1 MKKRLLS
8 LLLLC
13 TLVFALSGCGEKT
26 LLNKKKPVSLS
37 FWHVYGEQ
45 AGSPMDLLVQEF
57 NRTVGQ
63 ERGVQVQVTGMSSA
77 SQIGGYLKEAQSGS
91 KDVQEMPD
99 LFTCHIID
107 ALELGEDNL
116 VPWNEQ
122 FTPDELSDFIPG
134 FLSDGTA
141 EDGRLLI
148 FPVSKSTQ
156 LLMCNGSGFDRFSA
170 ATGVG
175 YEDLATWEG
184 FYDAAGRFY
193 DWSDKPFC
201 ALDYPIRAV
210 ELCAMERGSGDFYT
224 ESGWYDTDNA
234 VFKESWMQFA
244 RSLAQG
250 HVVVSDLYSNTQ
262 VMTGDVVCGLG
273 SSAAILYYNDT
284 VTYPD
289 NTQEPMN
296 LHVLPMP
303 KTAGADALMTQ
314 AGVGLC
320 AYKTTEQKA
329 EAAALFVR
337 WLTEAERNLDFV
349 AQTGYMPVR
358 SGAFDAITDYDNFPA
373 PAEGYR
379 QLYAALKTMREDY
392 TPVSGPRFEGY
403 YGRVSVLYDGL
414 RRLQQELPARRSR
427 RGHRRAGGGNLG
439 AALLHSLSEALAEG
453 GSVRARIFALKI
465 ETSQALHAQAATVL
479 YGRAG
484 SAAAVLALCR
494 SASARAAQ
502 EPAGGDEKILDLPD
516 GGLPLGRDL
525 PVAERLGH
533 GRASLGG
540 YDGPDRGAREGL

>member
-63 ERGVQVQVTGMSSA
+63 ERGVQVKVTGMSSA
-77 SQIGGYLKEAQSGS
+77 SQIGGYLKEAQSGG

-116 VPWNEQ
+116 VPWDEQ

-210 ELCAMERGSGDFYT
+210 ELNALERGSGDFYT
-224 ESGWYDTDNA
+224 ENGWYDTGNA

-262 VMTGDVVCGLG
+262 VMTGDVLSGLG
-273 SSAAILYYNDT
+273 SSAAILY
-284 VTYPD
+284 P
-289 NTQEPMN
+289 
-296 LHVLPMP
+296 
-303 KTAGADALMTQ
+303 
-314 AGVGLC
+314 
-320 AYKTTEQKA
+320 TTEA
-329 EAAALFVR
+329 
-337 WLTEAERNLDFV
+337 
-349 AQTGYMPVR
+349 
-358 SGAFDAITDYDNFPA
+358 PA
-373 PAEGYR
+373 PILATETHHCLTACR
-379 QLYAALKTMREDY
+379 AVHTHPLRNTAL
-392 TPVSGPRFEGY
+392 
-403 YGRVSVLYDGL
+403 
-414 RRLQQELPARRSR
+414 
-427 RGHRRAGGGNLG
+427 
-439 AALLHSLSEALAEG
+439 
-453 GSVRARIFALKI
+453 
-465 ETSQALHAQAATVL
+465 
-479 YGRAG
+479 
-484 SAAAVLALCR
+484 
-494 SASARAAQ
+494 
-502 EPAGGDEKILDLPD
+502 
-516 GGLPLGRDL
+516 
-525 PVAERLGH
+525 
-533 GRASLGG
+533 
-540 YDGPDRGAREGL
+540 

>member
-26 LLNKKKPVSLS
+26 LLNKKEPVSLS

-77 SQIGGYLKEAQSGS
+77 SQIGGYLKDAQSGG
-91 KDVQEMPD
+91 KDAQEMPD

-116 VPWNEQ
+116 VPWDEQ

-201 ALDYPIRAV
+201 ALDYHQRSAALPGHGGHRSSA
-210 ELCAMERGSGDFYT
+210 SGDASS
-224 ESGWYDTDNA
+224 EVGAGILSG
-234 VFKESWMQFA
+234 
-244 RSLAQG
+244 R
-250 HVVVSDLYSNTQ
+250 
-262 VMTGDVVCGLG
+262 
-273 SSAAILYYNDT
+273 
-284 VTYPD
+284 
-289 NTQEPMN
+289 
-296 LHVLPMP
+296 
-303 KTAGADALMTQ
+303 
-314 AGVGLC
+314 
-320 AYKTTEQKA
+320 
-329 EAAALFVR
+329 
-337 WLTEAERNLDFV
+337 
-349 AQTGYMPVR
+349 
-358 SGAFDAITDYDNFPA
+358 FPRPCR
-373 PAEGYR
+373 PA
-379 QLYAALKTMREDY
+379 
-392 TPVSGPRFEGY
+392 
-403 YGRVSVLYDGL
+403 
-414 RRLQQELPARRSR
+414 
-427 RGHRRAGGGNLG
+427 
-439 AALLHSLSEALAEG
+439 
-453 GSVRARIFALKI
+453 
-465 ETSQALHAQAATVL
+465 
-479 YGRAG
+479 
-484 SAAAVLALCR
+484 
-494 SASARAAQ
+494 
-502 EPAGGDEKILDLPD
+502 
-516 GGLPLGRDL
+516 
-525 PVAERLGH
+525 
-533 GRASLGG
+533 
-540 YDGPDRGAREGL
+540 

>member
-1 MKKRLLS
+1 MKKRMLAALLLS
-8 LLLLC
+8 ALLF
-13 TLVFALSGCGEKT
+13 TLSGCGEKS
-26 LLNKKKPVSLS
+26 LLNKKEPVSLT

-63 ERGVQVQVTGMSSA
+63 ERGVQVKVTSTSSA
-77 SQIGGYLKEAQSGS
+77 SRIGGYLKEAQGGGQE
-91 KDVQEMPD
+91 VQEMPD
-99 LFTCHIID
+99 LFTCHIVD

-116 VPWNEQ
+116 VDWNEQ
-122 FTPDELSDFIPG
+122 FTSDELADFVPG
-134 FLSDGTA
+134 FLDDGTA
-141 EDGRLLI
+141 EDGRLLV

-156 LLMCNGSGFDRFSA
+156 LLMCNGSGFARFSD
-170 ATGVG
+170 ATGVC
-175 YEDLATWEG
+175 YDDLATWEG
-184 FYDAAGRFY
+184 FYAAAGKFY
-193 DWSDKPFC
+193 DWSGKPFC

-224 ESGWYDTDNA
+224 ENGWYDTDNA

-303 KTAGADALMTQ
+303 KTAGADAMMTQ

-358 SGAFDAITDYDNFPA
+358 SGAFDAISDYDNFPA
-373 PAEGYR
+373 PAAAYES
-379 QLYAALKTMREDY
+379 LYAALKTMREDY
-392 TPVSGPRFEGY
+392 VPVSEPRFEGY
-403 YGRVSVLYDGL
+403 YGKVSVLYDGL
-414 RRLQQELPARRSR
+414 RQLQQELPARAA
-427 RGHRRAGGGNLG
+427 AG
-439 AALLHSLSEALAEG
+439 EDIDALAE
-453 GSVRARIFALKI
+453 
-465 ETSQALHAQAATVL
+465 ETW
-479 YGRAG
+479 
-484 SAAAVLALCR
+484 
-494 SASARAAQ
+494 
-502 EPAGGDEKILDLPD
+502 DLFCSI
-516 GGLPLGRDL
+516 R
-525 PVAERLGH
+525 
-533 GRASLGG
+533 
-540 YDGPDRGAREGL
+540 

>member
-465 ETSQALHAQAATVL
+465 ETSQALHAQAAAAL

-540 YDGPDRGAREGL
+540 YDGPD

>member
-1 MKKRLLS
+1 MKKRMLAALLLS
-8 LLLLC
+8 ALLF
-13 TLVFALSGCGEKT
+13 TLSGCGEKS
-26 LLNKKKPVSLS
+26 LLNKKEPVSLT

-63 ERGVQVQVTGMSSA
+63 ERGVQVKVTGTSSA
-77 SQIGGYLKEAQSGS
+77 SKIGGYLKEAQSGGQEG
-91 KDVQEMPD
+91 QEMPD

-193 DWSDKPFC
+193 DWSGKPFC

-224 ESGWYDTDNA
+224 GNGWYDTNNA
-234 VFKESWMQFA
+234 IFKESWMQFA

-289 NTQEPMN
+289 GHVESIHHSFANIGYAEQAEMEAISASLPDAIDAPNPGDTLRASMSPESYAELMEATDAELPSIADTYASADFSGALPEPD
-296 LHVLPMP
+296 
-303 KTAGADALMTQ
+303 TASGDPECSADADSRTDS
-314 AGVGLC
+314 A
-320 AYKTTEQKA
+320 AEPDAAA
-329 EAAALFVR
+329 EA
-337 WLTEAERNLDFV
+337 EA
-349 AQTGYMPVR
+349 
-358 SGAFDAITDYDNFPA
+358 DAD
-373 PAEGYR
+373 
-379 QLYAALKTMREDY
+379 
-392 TPVSGPRFEGY
+392 
-403 YGRVSVLYDGL
+403 
-414 RRLQQELPARRSR
+414 
-427 RGHRRAGGGNLG
+427 
-439 AALLHSLSEALAEG
+439 
-453 GSVRARIFALKI
+453 
-465 ETSQALHAQAATVL
+465 
-479 YGRAG
+479 
-484 SAAAVLALCR
+484 
-494 SASARAAQ
+494 
-502 EPAGGDEKILDLPD
+502 PD
-516 GGLPLGRDL
+516 
-525 PVAERLGH
+525 
-533 GRASLGG
+533 
-540 YDGPDRGAREGL
+540 PD

>member
-1 MKKRLLS
+1 MKKRIVS
-8 LLLLC
+8 MLLLAAVL
-13 TLVFALSGCGEKT
+13 FALPGCGEKS
-26 LLNKKKPVSLS
+26 LLNKKEPVSLS
-37 FWHVYGEQ
+37 LWHVYGEQ

-57 NRTVGQ
+57 NRTVGT
-63 ERGVQVQVTGMSSA
+63 ERGVQVKVTGTSSA
-77 SQIGGYLKEAQSGS
+77 SKIGGYLKDAQSGG

-99 LFTCHIID
+99 LFTCHIAD
-107 ALELGEDNL
+107 ALELGVDNL
-116 VPWNEQ
+116 VDWNGQ
-122 FTPDELSDFIPG
+122 FTADELAGFVPG
-134 FLSDGTA
+134 FLADGMA

-156 LLMCNGSGFDRFSA
+156 LLMFNGSGFARFADA
-170 ATGVG
+170 AGVG
-175 YEDLATWEG
+175 YDDLATWEG
-184 FYDAAGRFY
+184 FYDAAGKFY
-193 DWSDKPFC
+193 DWSGKPFC

-210 ELCAMERGSGDFYT
+210 ELCAMEHGSGDFYT
-224 ESGWYDTDNA
+224 ENGWYDTDNA

-320 AYKTTEQKA
+320 AYKTTAQKA

-358 SGAFDAITDYDNFPA
+358 SGAFDAIESYGSFPE
-373 PAEGYR
+373 PAESY
-379 QLYAALKTMREDY
+379 QSLYAALKTMREDY
-392 TPVSGPRFEGY
+392 VPVSEPRFEGY
-403 YGRVSVLYDGL
+403 YGKVSVLYDGL
-414 RRLQQELPARRSR
+414 RQLQQELPARAA
-427 RGHRRAGGGNLG
+427 AG
-439 AALLHSLSEALAEG
+439 EDIDALAEETW
-453 GSVRARIFALKI
+453 AL
-465 ETSQALHAQAATVL
+465 
-479 YGRAG
+479 
-484 SAAAVLALCR
+484 LC
-494 SASARAAQ
+494 S
-502 EPAGGDEKILDLPD
+502 I
-516 GGLPLGRDL
+516 
-525 PVAERLGH
+525 H
-533 GRASLGG
+533 
-540 YDGPDRGAREGL
+540 